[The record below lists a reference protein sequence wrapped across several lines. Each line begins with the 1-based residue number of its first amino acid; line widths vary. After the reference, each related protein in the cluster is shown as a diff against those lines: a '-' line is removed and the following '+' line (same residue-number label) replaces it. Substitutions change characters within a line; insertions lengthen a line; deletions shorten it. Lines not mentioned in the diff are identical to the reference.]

1 LHWAFSLADFIFL
14 QEKKIKNGC
23 RIMSN
28 FAFSTLQDFFIMDGH
43 GIYVWSV
50 YLVSLTLIVISF
62 QVTNRKLHQQ
72 KIKNAQ
78 K

>member
-1 LHWAFSLADFIFL
+1 
-14 QEKKIKNGC
+14 
-23 RIMSN
+23 MSN

-62 QVTNRKLHQQ
+62 KVTNRKLHQQ